1 MDDSIA
7 YQAVVALNVSRL
19 SGKGYKERGQS
30 LNSEKTILNDIFS
43 KFKKAGESTDE
54 NYGT

>member
-7 YQAVVALNVSRL
+7 YQTVVAIDVSRL
-19 SGKGYKERGQS
+19 SRKEYKERGQS
-30 LNSEKTILNDIFS
+30 LNSEKTILNNIFS
-43 KFKKAGESTDE
+43 KLKKDGESTDE